1 MMDVVI
7 NSVSSQCILYV
18 YIYIYKVYV
27 YQNIM
32 LYTLKI
38 LLFYLS
44 LSKDKTPRF
53 TPVEVTVKESNKFFV
68 GQMFLALTNFILIC
82 LMIM

>member
-18 YIYIYKVYV
+18 YIYIYKAYA

-38 LLFYLS
+38 LLFICH
-44 LSKDKTPRF
+44 
-53 TPVEVTVKESNKFFV
+53 
-68 GQMFLALTNFILIC
+68 LAKIKNPQIYTCWSYSQRI
-82 LMIM
+82 